1 MTTQA
6 VLGLAGVLAIAALAA
21 AAAPSA
27 LRIDAGPPAVS
38 VFEGDRLVMEY
49 AYAGVPFKPYVRKFL
64 SPAGVNVLRD
74 MVPDHPHH
82 HALMFAVAVDGV
94 DFWAE
99 TKANGFER
107 HKSFADMKSLA
118 PNSGLPAVLTETLD
132 WVGPIDEKVLARER
146 RTVRVHRG
154 SALGASLLTWQTE
167 LSVPEGKSSIKLSGS
182 HYFGL
187 GLRFPASMDGK
198 AEFFTA
204 RGPREGEVV
213 RGDETMVRGPWMACT
228 GEVDGKPVTVAM
240 FDAPGNVRPVLW
252 FTMVNAFA
260 YVSAT
265 INLYREPLVV
275 EAAKPLALTYGVAV
289 WDGKQKA
296 DQIEKLYK
304 QWVELAKP
312 KT

>member
-1 MTTQA
+1 
-6 VLGLAGVLAIAALAA
+6 
-21 AAAPSA
+21 
-27 LRIDAGPPAVS
+27 
-38 VFEGDRLVMEY
+38 
-49 AYAGVPFKPYVRKFL
+49 VPFKPYVRKFL

-99 TKANGFER
+99 TKANGRELTRRFTAVR
-107 HKSFADMKSLA
+107 SAADSQLPGLLA
-118 PNSGLPAVLTETLD
+118 ETLD
-132 WVGPIDEKVLARER
+132 WVGPADAKPLAHESRMIGVFRTPVLA
-146 RTVRVHRG
+146 
-154 SALGASLLTWQTE
+154 ASLLTWRTQ
-167 LSVPEGKSSIKLSGS
+167 LSAPEGAASIKLSGS

-240 FDAPGNVRPVLW
+240 FDSPANVRPVLW
-252 FTMVNAFA
+252 FTMVKAFA

-296 DQIEKLYK
+296 DEIEKLYK
-304 QWVELAKP
+304 QWMALSKP
-312 KT
+312 MK

>member
-6 VLGLAGVLAIAALAA
+6 VLGIAGVLAIAALAA
-21 AAAPSA
+21 AASSA
-27 LRIDAGPPAVS
+27 VRDDAGPSAVS

-49 AYAGVPFKPYVRKFL
+49 AYAGVPFKPYVRRFL

-99 TKANGFER
+99 TKANGRQVSNGVLEMVPYR
-107 HKSFADMKSLA
+107 PDDS
-118 PNSGLPAVLTETLD
+118 LPATLWETLD
-132 WVGPIDEKVLARER
+132 WVGPTDDKLLARESR
-146 RTVRVHRG
+146 FIKVHHG
-154 SALGASLLTWQTE
+154 PALGASLLTWETK
-167 LSVPEGKSSIKLSGS
+167 LSPPEGAASIKLSGS

-240 FDAPGNVRPVLW
+240 FDSPANVRPVLW
-252 FTMVNAFA
+252 FTMVKAFA

-296 DQIEKLYK
+296 EEIEKLYK
-304 QWVELAKP
+304 QWIELAK
-312 KT
+312 K